1 MYTHVCHV
9 YTSLVYTSA
18 DVHRNVFALT
28 LSLPDPLPMVSMV
41 TVTPVPSPRPSLRV
55 SWTNPSSDCYT
66 FSSHT
71 ITCSPRH
78 GDTPPSNTTSVPGPT
93 SSADVTL
100 GADSA
105 YFCFVNS
112 TIADRAGG
120 EFPTMTSSDK
130 VNGFTYP
137 NREFLTHPPTHT
149 HPLTHSHTHPLTHTH
164 THPLTHSHTH
174 TLTHSP
180 TQHRR
185 YQGSQ
190 DQSVRHQMELFPPP
204 TSL

>member
-105 YFCFVNS
+105 YLCFVNS

-120 EFPTMTSSDK
+120 EFPTMTLSDE
-130 VNGFTYP
+130 VDGFTYP
-137 NREFLTHPPTHT
+137 NRELLTP
-149 HPLTHSHTHPLTHTH
+149 THTH

-190 DQSVRHQMELFPPP
+190 GQSVRHRMELFPPP